1 MNNECDVQFPRKPGS
16 SLSCLRSERV
26 RRVPLCRRVSSSL
39 FLSFAKNGGRDVFR
53 NFRREIFRL
62 YIYLSFRD
70 NENSNDS
77 GANADERRVNNPL
90 PPNFSIKIDL
100 TQINSL
106 KLSRDCG
113 KF

>member
-1 MNNECDVQFPRKPGS
+1 MYSFLVNLVHLFRVCVPNEYDEFRYVVVFLPLFS
-16 SLSCLRSERV
+16 SPSQ
-26 RRVPLCRRVSSSL
+26 
-39 FLSFAKNGGRDVFR
+39 KNGGRDVFR